1 MERLASFLWEW
12 GDIAI
17 AFQEKVR
24 PVWDGFIEANGDEL
38 VNKIVK
44 LGQ

>member
-1 MERLASFLWEW
+1 MERLASFLWKW
-12 GDIAI
+12 VDIAT
-17 AFQEKVR
+17 AFQQQVR

>member
-1 MERLASFLWEW
+1 MERLASFLWKW
-12 GDIAI
+12 VAI